1 MSINIIGITGPS
13 GAGKSILCTY
23 LAEKNI
29 PVIDADEVYH
39 SLLVNNSPCTL
50 ALAEAFGYGI
60 LSADGTPDRKKLGA
74 IVFSSDEKL
83 EKLNSIV
90 LKFVIDKINELIE
103 ALAQKGEKNVVID
116 APTLI
121 ESGFSKQCDTVV
133 SILAPKQK
141 RIERIRVRDN
151 ISEESALLRINAQRC
166 DEFYIDNSD
175 FVIMNDSDT
184 AALIAS
190 VDELFGRITKD
201 TLSGGADE

>member
-29 PVIDADEVYH
+29 PIIDADEVYH
-39 SLLVNNSPCTL
+39 SLLVKDSPCTL
-50 ALAEAFGYGI
+50 ALAKEFGGDI
-60 LSADGTPDRKKLGA
+60 LSVDGTPDRKKLGA

-103 ALAQKGEKNVVID
+103 ALAQKGEANVVLD

-121 ESGFSKQCDTVV
+121 ESGFSKQCDSVV

-151 ISEESALLRINAQRC
+151 ISEEAALLRINAQKS

-184 AALIAS
+184 DALIAS

-201 TLSGGADE
+201 THSGGGDE